1 MYQKKKI
8 KIYLGDVM
16 FKYEKDL
23 LTFVE
28 VERKDPKCA
37 KFMQKQLSSI
47 NMGLKSAIQFM
58 SQGYKS
64 EDEELKSLLLK
75 LSAEEL
81 SNYELIIKVVNLL
94 SGEKECSKN
103 FSGTVFPDAGVV
115 LTGDICTDLLSDIA
129 LMEQSKAIYCEL
141 YKQIDDIK
149 VKEVLSFIIK
159 REESFSQELRE
170 EFNKI
175 QRRKVREEY
184 KTNKEARIC
193 FSTIKPKLKE
203 NAYEEFKNT
212 PPTFRF

>member
-1 MYQKKKI
+1 
-8 KIYLGDVM
+8 M
-16 FKYEKDL
+16 FKYENEL

-28 VERKDPKCA
+28 VERKDAQSA
-37 KFMQKQLSSI
+37 KYMQKQLIAI
-47 NMGLKSAIQFM
+47 NMGLKPAIQFM
-58 SQGYKS
+58 SQGCKI
-64 EDEELKSLLLK
+64 EDDDLKKLLLK

-81 SNYELIIKVVNLL
+81 SNYELIIQVINLL
-94 SGEKECSKN
+94 SGENALK
-103 FSGTVFPDAGVV
+103 TVHSNEEIV

-141 YKQIDDIK
+141 YKQMNDIK
-149 VKEVLSFIIK
+149 VKEILSFIIN
-159 REESFSQELRE
+159 REEIFSSELRE
-170 EFNKI
+170 AFNKI

>member
-1 MYQKKKI
+1 
-8 KIYLGDVM
+8 M
-16 FKYEKDL
+16 FKYENENL
-23 LTFVE
+23 IFVDIE
-28 VERKDPKCA
+28 KENPQYA
-37 KFMQKQLSSI
+37 KFLKKQLSSI

-58 SQGYKS
+58 SQGFNT

-81 SNYELIIKVVNLL
+81 SNYELIIQVINLL
-94 SGEKECSKN
+94 SGENVLKIVHSNEEI
-103 FSGTVFPDAGVV
+103 V
-115 LTGDICTDLLSDIA
+115 LTGDISTDLLSDIA

-149 VKEVLSFIIK
+149 VKEVLSFIIN
-159 REESFSQELRE
+159 REEMFSLELRE

-184 KTNKEARIC
+184 KTNKGARIC